1 MFQAGPHMINVLT
14 IFSIRSNLTKYAHY
28 DNGENLSRVQA
39 GLLKF
44 GQTRLGSAH
53 LHPYFSYS
61 LA

>member
-1 MFQAGPHMINVLT
+1 MINVLT
-14 IFSIRSNLTKYAHY
+14 IFSLRSNLTKYAHY